1 MVNDGLRPREWTMKK
16 LWILAFAAVA
26 TGAIVMAAS
35 GPAVSSQSGDCGATF
50 EIHDPELQAR
60 FSAQNRSRNADFA
73 QLCSAYRADL
83 SSRRSF
89 AKL

>member
-1 MVNDGLRPREWTMKK
+1 MVNGGLKPREWTMKK
-16 LWILAFAAVA
+16 LWILALAAVA
-26 TGAIVMAAS
+26 TGAVVMAS

-60 FSAQNRSRNADFA
+60 FAAENRSRNADFA